1 MAKKKNVSKVGA
13 SAPAV
18 KQGASQEAPAPD
30 AVVTPPVEQQ
40 EDAPVVETAAPE
52 ALVNEESAV
61 TESKADESVAPDV
74 DGGADPV
81 ETETGATDE
90 TSPPDETE
98 KPVKQKE
105 ETFPGRYTIKNMTR
119 MPLALP
125 VAKAEIKA
133 HGAGDVDIRDADH
146 LKEIRRE
153 LDTLAELNG
162 FKNDV
167 FIVAP
172 VAAQ

>member
-1 MAKKKNVSKVGA
+1 MAKKKSVSKAGA

-18 KQGASQEAPAPD
+18 KKGASQEAPAPD
-30 AVVTPPVEQQ
+30 AVVTAPVERQ
-40 EDAPVVETAAPE
+40 EEAPVVETTA
-52 ALVNEESAV
+52 
-61 TESKADESVAPDV
+61 
-74 DGGADPV
+74 PV
-81 ETETGATDE
+81 ETEAGATDKADA
-90 TSPPDETE
+90 PDAGE
-98 KPVKQKE
+98 KPLVEQKE
-105 ETFPGRYTIKNMTR
+105 ELFPGRYTIRNMTR

-125 VAKAEIKA
+125 VAKAEINA
-133 HGAGDVDIRDADH
+133 YGSGDVDIRDASH